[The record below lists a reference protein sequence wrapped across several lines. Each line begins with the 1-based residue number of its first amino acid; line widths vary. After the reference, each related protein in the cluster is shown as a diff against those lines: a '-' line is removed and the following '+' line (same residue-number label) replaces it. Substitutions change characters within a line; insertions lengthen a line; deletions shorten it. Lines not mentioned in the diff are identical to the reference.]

1 MADAIAIIG
10 LGCEYPDASTP
21 LELWHNVLAQRRSF
35 RRIPRERLDLGAYG
49 SPDRTDCDRTYCS
62 KAALLKNFSFDREKF
77 GISGPTFRA
86 TDLAHWLALST
97 AAKALNEAFAGSE
110 IAPWRETTGVF
121 VGNSLTGEFSR
132 ASSLRVRWPFVESV
146 LEGQLRGHGWS
157 DGDAADFLQ
166 RCEEQYKAHFEPFS
180 EDTLPGGLS
189 NTIAGRICNF
199 FDLKGG
205 GYVLDGAC
213 ASSLLAVINGC
224 SALESRDLDVAI
236 CGGVDVSLDPFELV
250 GFARNGALA
259 ADEMRVF
266 DSSPTGFL
274 PGEGCGF
281 VVMMRLQD
289 ALAHGC
295 TVRGIVRGWGISSD
309 GQGGITRP
317 EPRGQLLALTRAYQ
331 RADIHPSQV
340 SYFEA
345 HGTGTAAGDDAEL
358 TALAE
363 AVRSPSGSPAVVSS
377 IKAIIGHTKA
387 AAGIAGLIKA
397 MMALEFGT
405 LPPTTGCITPHRV
418 LNEKPELLRAQS
430 EASSWPQDRELLA
443 GVSAMGFGG
452 INTHV
457 VLQGADALPRQ
468 TSASM
473 RAAAHSS
480 QDAELFVFSAETAAE
495 LQAVID
501 SVLKKAAS
509 LSPADL
515 VDLSAYLIG
524 RAAPVPW
531 KAALVARTPEE
542 LSWKAAELASW
553 IGAGITNRYRFDDG
567 IFLSSENRR
576 LRLCYLF
583 PGQGVPYYTDD
594 WPLYSRLVGDGTRTA
609 SEVPSTDAG
618 ETEKSQFGI
627 SLQCLKQLRVLSS
640 LSIRAHA
647 AIGHS
652 VGELVALCWSGVIE
666 ESQLLELARLRGRIM
681 HQCSP
686 SGGAML
692 AVMASAASVDGF
704 RPAETVIAGLNGSHV
719 VVSGPVEQ
727 IARTEAV
734 CLEKNIRTVRLPVK
748 YAFHSPAFAP
758 AARSFAAELERHTFR
773 KSTRTVLSTVT
784 GNVLEE
790 DADLRRHL
798 SEQIINPVLFE
809 SAVRQA
815 SAVAD
820 LFLEVGSDGVL
831 RDMVQAIS
839 EVPVISWSPRSD
851 AGLLTAAA
859 VLHVSGS
866 PVDLQRLVGTRFFRD
881 FSPDAR
887 SEFLRNPCES
897 MEYPQRER
905 KTRRVPQ
912 AAGPEESVVAAPTM
926 PAGMQ
931 TGDLEGG
938 QTALEKLLEIVARK
952 TELPKDRLRPSMNLL
967 TDLHLSSITVAQI
980 AIETAK
986 ALGRKPFLA
995 PTSAAGKTLE
1005 QLAAAIAESAE
1016 AGEAEEPLSEIR
1028 GIDSWVGMA
1037 VVEPQPLPLTLPG
1050 VAAQLHGHWDVFGA
1064 LSPNANRI
1072 AEAVVGEL
1080 SGDGV
1085 LLFYD
1090 STSSLALL
1098 LSAGQQAHLKNCA
1111 LLIVCDSS
1119 APSLSGF
1126 ARSVFLEGGAS
1137 RALVVHLDFADPRA
1151 QQCILEEFR
1160 NPARFVECSY
1170 VSGQRY
1176 EPVVRLLEPA
1186 ATEASPFFAA
1196 EDCLLVLGGGK
1207 GIAAECAFELARNYG
1222 LSLALV
1228 GRSDPSVDTGLRNNL
1243 DRLSHAGIRFSYKR
1257 GDVTSEEFC
1266 TAILALEAEMGPITA
1281 VLHAAGLNEPK
1292 SLAAL
1297 ATADL
1302 EAALAPKLAPLASL
1316 QGVVDFNRL
1325 KVVIAFG
1332 SIIARMGLAG
1342 EAHYAFANERLREQ
1356 MEELSTRFTN
1366 CRFGCLEWSVWSG
1379 LGMGERLARVDELA
1393 RQGVGPLTPEMGTR
1407 ALIGFLQSK
1416 SPRTSVIV
1424 TSRFPSMP
1432 TLNISRPAI
1441 KPQRFLERTLIDYP
1455 QIELV
1460 AEADLATHKDLYLN
1474 DHKLDGTLLFPA
1486 ALGLEAMAQ
1495 AATALFRKSGPL
1507 TLSNVRFE
1515 SPITVDAAN
1524 GTTIRIAALR
1534 RDFASADI
1542 VIRCGQTAFQ
1552 VDHFRAT
1559 CSLHEAPRPR
1569 LHNHHVPATP
1579 LIEGEDLYG
1588 SMLFQ
1593 RGRFRAVK
1601 GYLHLDSRSCTA
1613 SLSSSEQPWFSQF
1626 LPQSFVLLNP
1636 AFADAAMHSIQAC
1649 IPHRKLIPTAI
1660 EQLIVHSSSCELEA
1674 AVCSAM
1680 ERAHTHDEFVYD
1692 LEIQDQEGNP
1702 LQSWK
1707 GLTLRAVAENDATLL
1722 STPAFIVNMLERR
1735 WREIIGDD
1743 GATVSLREQGSDRV
1757 QVLQP
1762 RLRRADGK
1770 PVQSARAEARAWSG
1784 STLLELRSSLES
1796 SCDLEQVVPRD
1807 EATWRDLLGG
1817 PAFESALFFSREHGE
1832 DLDLS
1837 ATRAWCLGEC
1847 LKKIGKPASAPVT
1860 LAACLTGRWMVMQC
1874 GDCTLGTVPI
1884 AASGNRMVVVF
1895 AARTRAA
1902 YHNVPSE
1909 VARAFISL

>member
-21 LELWHNVLAQRRSF
+21 VELWHSVLAQRRSF
-35 RRIPRERLDLGAYG
+35 RRIPRERLDLEAYW
-49 SPDRTDCDRTYCS
+49 SPDRTDCDRTYCT
-62 KAALLKNFSFDREKF
+62 KAALLKNFSFDRAAF
-77 GISGPTFRA
+77 GISGATFRA

-97 AAKALNEAFAGSE
+97 AAKALNEAFADSE
-110 IAPWRETTGVF
+110 IVHWRETTGVF

-132 ASSLRVRWPFVESV
+132 ASCLRVRWPFVESV
-146 LEGQLRGHGWS
+146 LEGQLRAQGWS
-157 DGDAADFLQ
+157 DSDAADFLR

-224 SALESRDLDVAI
+224 SALESRDLNVAI
-236 CGGVDVSLDPFELV
+236 CGGVDLSLDPFELV

-266 DSSPTGFL
+266 DSNPTGFL

-289 ALAHGC
+289 ALAAGC
-295 TVRGIVRGWGISSD
+295 NVRGVIRGWGISSD
-309 GQGGITRP
+309 GQGGMTRP
-317 EPRGQLLALTRAYQ
+317 EPQGQLLALTRAYR
-331 RADIHPSQV
+331 RAGLDSSQV
-340 SYFEA
+340 PYFEA

-387 AAGIAGLIKA
+387 AAGIAGLMKA

-405 LPPTTGCITPHRV
+405 LPPTTGCITPHRI
-418 LNEKPELLRAQS
+418 LTEKPELLRAQS
-430 EASSWPQDRELLA
+430 ESSSWPQDRELLA

-457 VLQGADALPRQ
+457 VLQSAGAVPRQ
-468 TSASM
+468 IPASM
-473 RAAAHSS
+473 RAACHSS
-480 QDAELFVFSAETAAE
+480 QDAELFLFSADTSAA
-495 LQAVID
+495 LQAAVD
-501 SVLKKAAS
+501 SVVTKAAS
-509 LSPADL
+509 LSAAEL
-515 VDLSAYLIG
+515 TDLSAYLIRRTG
-524 RAAPVPW
+524 RGQW
-531 KAALVARTPEE
+531 KAALVARTAEE
-542 LSWKAAELASW
+542 LSREAAGLASW
-553 IGAGITNRYRFDDG
+553 IGAGITNRYQYNDG

-583 PGQGVPYYTDD
+583 PGQGVSYCADD
-594 WPLYSRLVGDGTRTA
+594 WPLYSRLVGDGALTEFA
-609 SEVPSTDAG
+609 PLSADAG
-618 ETEKSQFGI
+618 ETEKAQVGI

-640 LSIRAHA
+640 LAIQADA

-652 VGELVALCWSGVIE
+652 VGELVALCWSGTIA
-666 ESQLLELARLRGRIM
+666 ESQLLEMVQARGRVM
-681 HQCSP
+681 HHCSP
-686 SGGAML
+686 SGGAMI
-692 AVMASAASVDGF
+692 AVMASAASVNGF
-704 RPAETVIAGLNGSHV
+704 LPAETVIAALNGSHI
-719 VVSGPVEQ
+719 VVSGPVEL
-727 IARTEAV
+727 IAKAEAI
-734 CLEKNIRTVRLPVK
+734 CLEKNIHTVRLPVK

-758 AARSFAAELERHTFR
+758 AAKLFAAELEHHAFQ
-773 KSTRTVLSTVT
+773 KPTRTVFSTVT
-784 GNVLEE
+784 GNVFRE
-790 DADLRRHL
+790 DADLVRHL
-798 SEQIINPVLFE
+798 SEQIINPVRFE
-809 SAVRQA
+809 SAVQQA
-815 SAVAD
+815 SAVVD
-820 LFLEVGSDGVL
+820 LFLEVGSPGVL
-831 RDMVQAIS
+831 RDMVQAVS
-839 EVPVISWSPRSD
+839 EVPVISWTPRSD
-851 AGLLTAAA
+851 TGLLTTAA

-866 PVDLQRLVGTRFFRD
+866 PVDLRRLVTTRFVRD

-887 SEFLRNPCES
+887 FDFLRNPCES
-897 MEYPQRER
+897 LEDSQRER
-905 KTRRVPQ
+905 KACRVPQ
-912 AAGPEESVVAAPTM
+912 AVRPEEPVVAASII

-931 TGDLEGG
+931 TGNVR
-938 QTALEKLLEIVARK
+938 QAALDKLLEIVSRK
-952 TELPKDRLRPSMNLL
+952 TELPKDRLQPSMNLL

-980 AIETAK
+980 AIETAR
-986 ALGRKPFLA
+986 ALGRKPLLA

-1005 QLAAAIAESAE
+1005 QLAATIAESAQ
-1016 AGEAEEPLSEIR
+1016 AGEAEGPLPAIR

-1037 VVEPQPLPLTLPG
+1037 VVEDQPLPLTAPAI
-1050 VAAQLHGHWDVFGA
+1050 AAQVRGHWDVLGA
-1064 LSPNANRI
+1064 LSPNAKRI
-1072 AEAVVGEL
+1072 AQGVVGEL

-1085 LLFYD
+1085 LLLYD
-1090 STSSLALL
+1090 STTSLALL
-1098 LSAGQQAHLKNCA
+1098 LSAVQQAHLKHCA
-1111 LLIVCDSS
+1111 LLVVCDSL

-1137 RALVVHLDFADPRA
+1137 RALVVRLDFADPGA
-1151 QQCILEEFR
+1151 PQCILQEFG
-1160 NPARFVECSY
+1160 NPARFVESSY
-1170 VSGQRY
+1170 MSGQRY
-1176 EPVVRLLEPA
+1176 EPVVRLLEPGT
-1186 ATEASPFFAA
+1186 TEASPFFTA

-1228 GRSDPSVDTGLRNNL
+1228 GRSDPSADSELRNNL
-1243 DRLSHAGIRFSYKR
+1243 DRLSHAGIRFRYER

-1266 TAILALEAEMGPITA
+1266 TTIPALEAEMGPITA
-1281 VLHAAGLNEPK
+1281 ILHAAGLNQPK

-1297 ATADL
+1297 TAADL

-1316 QGVVDFNRL
+1316 QGVLGFDRL
-1325 KVVIAFG
+1325 KAVIAFG

-1342 EAHYAFANERLREQ
+1342 EAHYALANERLREQ
-1356 MEELSTRFTN
+1356 MEELSTRYTN

-1393 RQGVGPLTPEMGTR
+1393 RQGVEPLTPEMGTR
-1407 ALIGFLQSK
+1407 ALIDFLQSE
-1416 SPRTSVIV
+1416 SPGTSVIV

-1432 TLNISRPAI
+1432 TLNVSRPAI
-1441 KPQRFLERTLIDYP
+1441 KPYRFLERTLVDYP
-1455 QIELV
+1455 HIELV
-1460 AEADLATHKDLYLN
+1460 AEADLAIQKDLYLN
-1474 DHKLDGTLLFPA
+1474 DHKLDGTVLFPA

-1495 AATALFRKSGPL
+1495 AATALFRKSGAL
-1507 TLSNVRFE
+1507 TLSDIRFE

-1524 GTTIRIAALR
+1524 GTTIRIVALR

-1542 VIRCGQTAFQ
+1542 VIRSSQTAFQ

-1559 CSLHEAPRPR
+1559 CSLQEGPRPR
-1569 LHNHHVPATP
+1569 PHNHPVPATP
-1579 LIEGEDLYG
+1579 LIEGDDLYG
-1588 SMLFQ
+1588 FMLFQ
-1593 RGRFRAVK
+1593 RGRFQAVK

-1613 SLSSSEQPWFSQF
+1613 LLSPSEQQWFSQF

-1636 AFADAAMHSIQAC
+1636 AFADAAMHAIQAC
-1649 IPHRKLIPTAI
+1649 IPHRKLAPTAI
-1660 EQLIVHSSSCELEA
+1660 KQIIAHSSSCKLET
-1674 AVCSAM
+1674 AVCKAV
-1680 ERAHTHDEFVYD
+1680 ERASNQDEFVYD
-1692 LEIQDQEGNP
+1692 LDIQDQDGNP

-1735 WREIIGDD
+1735 WREITGDD

-1757 QVLQP
+1757 QVLEP
-1762 RLRRADGK
+1762 RPRRADGK
-1770 PVQSARAEARAWSG
+1770 PAQSGRTAARAWSG
-1784 STLLELRSSLES
+1784 RTLLELRSSLDS
-1796 SCDLEQVVPRD
+1796 SCDLERVVTRD

-1817 PAFESALFFSREHGE
+1817 PGFESALFFSQEHGE

-1837 ATRAWCLGEC
+1837 ATRAWCLAEC

-1860 LAACLTGRWMVMQC
+1860 LAACLPGRWMVMRC
-1874 GDCTLGTVPI
+1874 GGCTLCTVPI
-1884 AASGNRMVVVF
+1884 VASGNRMVAAF
-1895 AARTRAA
+1895 AARSRATR
-1902 YHNVPSE
+1902 HNLPAE
-1909 VARAFISL
+1909 VARAFVSL